1 MEHKKEVKQEN
12 KKFIYTKP
20 GMILLTIVTALL
32 VVGAAVAMDFGFGFG
47 WFF

>member
-1 MEHKKEVKQEN
+1 MTEHKEK

-20 GMILLTIVTALL
+20 GVIVLTIITILLVI
-32 VVGAAVAMDFGFGFG
+32 GAVVAMDFGLGFG